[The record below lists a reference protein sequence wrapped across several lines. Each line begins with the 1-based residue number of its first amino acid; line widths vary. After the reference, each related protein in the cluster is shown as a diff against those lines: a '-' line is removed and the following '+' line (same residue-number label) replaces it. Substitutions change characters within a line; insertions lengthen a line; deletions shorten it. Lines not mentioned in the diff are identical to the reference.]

1 MKQKTLRQMLA
12 LVLVVMML
20 LPNIA
25 FPTFAANNATWVIES
40 KENVEPNSTVE
51 LYVKLESNVDCAGLT
66 ADFST
71 TQNWLTLD
79 TVEAVGDFAQATKW
93 TGFVGTSYNH
103 HVALTTV
110 SALNETIV
118 ANQNLLKLT
127 LTVADNASGDAYV
140 KLDLSECYDDDTD
153 DIECTVTGGTISIK
167 SSTPTYPT
175 VNDPV
180 ANIIDK
186 DGTTEKGS
194 YSSVKSAAE
203 STYLADGDTIKLVA
217 NSTETDT
224 VTITAGKAITLNLG
238 GKALTGNVVNL
249 GTLTLE
255 NGTVNGQVASGG
267 TLNINDTRVYINGG
281 IVAAGTTNINA
292 VNVKRTTTYSDNG
305 TDYTAAVVAMSNN
318 TKVNITGGSFE
329 STVGAAVEESGNAT
343 VTITGGSFKGK
354 DGTKENA
361 LSGCTAA
368 DGHTLVAVGSTG
380 WYQVLKNYGVT
391 VTLDKA
397 EYQVGDEVT
406 ATIAVTG
413 MKDKNLR
420 DFQFK
425 LDKYDN
431 LKLDGETEI
440 TVLPDV
446 TTTIGTSEYNDS
458 KLAFSLSSKDETLNV
473 TSDAYTLAKVKFTAE
488 KPAPPTKGD
497 CGVATVELSDV
508 YVSTT
513 EAQTELNPTSTSIS
527 ATADIHVKHTV
538 TVSIQNSAA
547 ASVNT
552 DVLNLDP
559 GYSGNISAMQT
570 VQLYKQGEVL
580 KYIDPMGK
588 KIATVSDPSKLFKLA
603 DGYEWGDGNMF
614 VYSYNDVDTGEPK
627 VVYYK
632 DISKLMEDIPC
643 GDRQASLNP
652 VAIEKNISWTNNE
665 GYSFAATT
673 ETGTLPAT
681 YTVESGT
688 VTFKVTPNDANTTIG
703 SVYYYFDNDTTN
715 TTNATDN
722 GDGTYSIDFSKFS
735 KFDNITVKAE
745 ATGYYTVKLSGGDTA
760 TLSSKQE
767 GVNITDNSI
776 TLYVKKDATNAL
788 YTDSSFSKSLT
799 DPITVT
805 AKVGYRLDDSNGVAQ
820 WTTSDGQSTY
830 LNTIDT
836 LSGVTSNV
844 VLTPKT
850 IKTYEV
856 KFVYGENGAQTSN
869 TQIGVTQI
877 IDTGKTATAPT
888 DPTAEDGYKFVG
900 WYVGDTEV
908 ENVASYSITADT
920 TFTAKFEKITHTFSV
935 PKNNAYTVNVTD
947 KTTGQEL
954 TGTTSKDGL
963 STNYT
968 VTYGQQIKVTVTAVG
983 DNYLKSVTVNGTP
996 SSGITGNSY
1005 TTSFTVGNNEP
1016 TISIDTDK
1024 TYTVTFN
1031 AGDHGNFGTNG
1042 EGQTITTKTISVK
1055 KDATLS
1061 ASDFPTVYANSG
1073 WEFKAWSPEYN
1084 DTGITEATTFTAT
1097 YKQKTITITTTV
1109 NSGTATTDTNH
1120 KYGEAYTIAKVAS
1133 DSTNGYTVIT
1143 GDPIVKCGET
1153 MITLSYENGVWTV
1166 PAASVTGDLSVSYD
1180 QISVSKLIIV
1190 DGKEGYKAAPA
1201 GKNLVI
1207 LQTEQLSS
1215 GYLMYGTESTFYY
1228 SARYGGYAA
1237 FIDASVAV
1245 VGNTNDAAVLAGIT
1259 KLEGT
1264 VNDYVVPYSGEKY
1277 GDISGNGTVTS
1288 VDAGIVN
1295 DVLHGGITNISDL
1308 ARLMMDVVNVAA
1320 TDAESFDVNSE
1331 TIYPVVT
1338 SQDIKAILNLAV
1350 GLPAGGNSNA
1360 GGVESNT

>member
-354 DGTKENA
+354 DGTT
-361 LSGCTAA
+361 LSGCEAA
-368 DGHTLVAVGSTG
+368 EGHTLVKVGSTG
-380 WYQVLKNYGVT
+380 WCQVQKNYT
-391 VTLDKA
+391 VSVEFTGETKDA
-397 EYQVGDEVT
+397 AGTVQYQAGDAVT
-406 ATIAVTG
+406 AVIKLKPASDGYLRNFEFTVAANNMTLNSITAGSTLTIIEAKDNNNKYAVSYTGGNDNDVIGTAGIKVTKGQEITIA
-413 MKDKNLR
+413 
-420 DFQFK
+420 
-425 LDKYDN
+425 
-431 LKLDGETEI
+431 
-440 TVLPDV
+440 
-446 TTTIGTSEYNDS
+446 
-458 KLAFSLSSKDETLNV
+458 TLNL
-473 TSDAYTLAKVKFTAE
+473 TAADEATLGCCKDGK
-488 KPAPPTKGD
+488 
-497 CGVATVELSDV
+497 VELSNVLVSSTGDV
-508 YVSTT
+508 IENNVQSAFATAKIHVTHKISINPSDDNKATINNDTLSGAGSTLVLRMNGTQLQYYKVMGGSWADVSDENNMFSFANGYEAATPLFKYARIDESVST
-513 EAQTELNPTSTSIS
+513 APF
-527 ATADIHVKHTV
+527 
-538 TVSIQNSAA
+538 AA
-547 ASVNT
+547 
-552 DVLNLDP
+552 
-559 GYSGNISAMQT
+559 
-570 VQLYKQGEVL
+570 
-580 KYIDPMGK
+580 
-588 KIATVSDPSKLFKLA
+588 
-603 DGYEWGDGNMF
+603 
-614 VYSYNDVDTGEPK
+614 SYNDLTALKEAFDVCPTVNNGTL
-627 VVYYK
+627 VV
-632 DISKLMEDIPC
+632 
-643 GDRQASLNP
+643 RLNAK
-652 VAIEKNISWTNNE
+652 AIEKGITWNSQT
-665 GYSFAATT
+665 GVFSFATVDG
-673 ETGTLPAT
+673 TGTLPTT
-681 YTVESGT
+681 YTVKNN
-688 VTFKVTPNDANTTIG
+688 VTFKVSAEKNVAMGN
-703 SVYYYFDNDTTN
+703 VYYTVAGDESHTKHFIEPVNGVYTIETTEFTNFADITVAAETNSYATITLNGGDNAALYNGDNAIEGN
-715 TTNATDN
+715 TFTFYVKANSTDN
-722 GDGTYSIDFSKFS
+722 GTYS
-735 KFDNITVKAE
+735 NTACTTPATLPTVKA
-745 ATGYYTVKLSGGDTA
+745 
-760 TLSSKQE
+760 
-767 GVNITDNSI
+767 NN
-776 TLYVKKDATNAL
+776 
-788 YTDSSFSKSLT
+788 
-799 DPITVT
+799 
-805 AKVGYRLDDSNGVAQ
+805 GYRLDLTTDNAVQ
-820 WTTSDGQSTY
+820 WTDGTNTY
-830 LNTIDT
+830 LESNLGS
-836 LSGVTSNV
+836 LSSAAT
-844 VLTPKT
+844 LTPKT

-869 TQIGVTQI
+869 TQIGDIQI
-877 IDTGKTATAPT
+877 IDTSKTATAPT

-908 ENVASYSITADT
+908 ENVASYSITANT

-935 PKNNAYTVNVTD
+935 PKNNAYTVDVTD

-1031 AGDHGNFGTNG
+1031 AGDHGNFGTDG

-1061 ASDFPTVYANSG
+1061 ACDFPTVNADSG
-1073 WEFKAWSPEYN
+1073 WEFEAWSPEYN
-1084 DTGITEATTFTAT
+1084 DTEITEATTFTAT

-1166 PAASVTGDLSVSYD
+1166 PATSVTGDLSVSYD

-1190 DGKEGYKAAPA
+1190 DGQDGYKAAPA
-1201 GKNLVI
+1201 GENLVI

-1320 TDAESFDVNSE
+1320 TDAKSFDVNSE